1 MGDVTRRLKN
11 LAKELDI
18 WIIALSQLNRDT
30 VNPVPTLARIRDS
43 GQISEAADV
52 VILIY
57 RPEINKKSYPNDF
70 SNVETKGTAMIDI
83 AKGRNIGLLRF
94 ICGFNAL
101 TTCFYD
107 LDSIPLIG
115 NNIPDVEENNPF

>member
-1 MGDVTRRLKN
+1 MKN

-30 VNPVPTLARIRDS
+30 MNPVPTLARLRDS
-43 GQISEAADV
+43 GQIAEAADV

-57 RPEINKKSYPNDF
+57 RPEVTKKSYPSDF

-94 ICGFNAL
+94 IL
-101 TTCFYD
+101 T
-107 LDSIPLIG
+107 
-115 NNIPDVEENNPF
+115 PFHYQEVVLLMWKTIIHFK